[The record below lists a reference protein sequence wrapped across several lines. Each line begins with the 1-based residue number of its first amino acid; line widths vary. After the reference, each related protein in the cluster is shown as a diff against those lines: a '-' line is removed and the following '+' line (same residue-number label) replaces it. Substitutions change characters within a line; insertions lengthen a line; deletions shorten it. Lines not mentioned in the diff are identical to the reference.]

1 VKLLQKTKNILWM
14 FALFFFL
21 ENGYSSTINFKAD
34 SMNGS
39 INETNSFT
47 ELKGNSWIKNE
58 DIELSADKIT
68 LSGDNYQF
76 IVAEGN
82 IKGTSIESGFSFS
95 CESLE
100 FNQETGII
108 VLKENVSL
116 EDKANEIL
124 AKANIIEYD
133 QNTEIATMQIN
144 VEITHKDSLCKATLA
159 IYKKT
164 LKMLD
169 LSGNPEI
176 TRDSDLFSAQEITL
190 NMETEEITLDG
201 KVRGSVIEKKT
212 EA

>member
-1 VKLLQKTKNILWM
+1 MKLLQKTKIVLWA
-14 FALFFFL
+14 FTLCFFL

-39 INETNSFT
+39 MNETNSFT

-58 DIELSADKIT
+58 DIELTADKIT

-82 IKGTSIESGFSFS
+82 VKGTSIESGFSFS
-95 CESLE
+95 CKTLE
-100 FNQETGII
+100 FNQDTGII
-108 VLKENVSL
+108 ILKEDVLL
-116 EDKANEIL
+116 EDKENEIE

-176 TRDSDLFSAQEITL
+176 TRDSDLFSAKEITL